1 MATNYNTIANLRYEV
16 SNKEL
21 QMSADRYGIIEAVR
35 ELRMCLLT
43 GTKDTIVKWKKILT
57 GTKDGE
63 IVMKVWNWLF
73 GCYPTIVTEHDQ
85 RGFVINAWVSEIDE
99 KTGCIK

>member
-21 QMSADRYGIIEAVR
+21 QMLADKYGIIEAAR
-35 ELRMCLLT
+35 DLRMCLLT
-43 GTKDTIVKWKKILT
+43 GTNDTIVKWKRILS

-73 GCYPTIVTEHDQ
+73 GCYPTIVTECDK
-85 RGFVINAWVSEIDE
+85 RGFIIDAWVNEI
-99 KTGCIK
+99 

>member
-21 QMSADRYGIIEAVR
+21 QMLADKYGLIEAVR
-35 ELRMCLLT
+35 DLRMCLLT
-43 GTKDTIVKWKKILT
+43 GTKDTIVKWKRILS

-63 IVMKVWNWLF
+63 IVMKVWSWLF
-73 GCYPTIVTEHDQ
+73 GCCPTIVTEQDQ
-85 RGFVINAWVSEIDE
+85 YGFVIDAWVNEI
-99 KTGCIK
+99 